1 MTRPNGPT
9 LGARR
14 GPYFLERLPVT
25 WPMTIKLNHTI
36 VHSRES
42 EDGRVRGVE
51 WAACLVGAMLVACAS
66 APPPPPPAVS
76 TPEEH
81 DAAPDEQPSVAPV
94 ASVDAPERSVPSSTK
109 SYEEA
114 LSTPERLDVHDERV
128 QLTDGQLTG
137 PMRSVLTGCRVSSNA
152 RVTIKTAVQNGRAIG
167 VTVNVRFERPKSA
180 KPPSRAVA
188 KAEAKATAKI
198 IPCVE
203 RAVRAVIWPPSRRRD
218 SFTTEF

>member
-1 MTRPNGPT
+1 
-9 LGARR
+9 
-14 GPYFLERLPVT
+14 
-25 WPMTIKLNHTI
+25 MTIKLNHTI

-81 DAAPDEQPSVAPV
+81 DAAPDEQRSVAPV

-114 LSTPERLDVHDERV
+114 LSTPEKLDVHDERV
-128 QLTDGQLTG
+128 HLTDAQLTG
-137 PMRSVLTGCRVSSNA
+137 PMRGVLTGCRVPSNGK
-152 RVTIKTAVQNGRAIG
+152 VTVKTAVQNGRAIG
-167 VTVNVRFERPKSA
+167 VTVSVRFERPKA
-180 KPPSRAVA
+180 LKRPSRAAA
-188 KAEAKATAKI
+188 KAEAKMTTKI
-198 IPCVE
+198 IACVD
-203 RAVRAVIWPPSRRRD
+203 RAVRAVVWPPSRRRD
-218 SFTTEF
+218 SFTSEL